1 MPLTPGNIYELLLD
15 HFGNQDWWPVDK
27 DYHKGNVS
35 DPRFEIIIGA
45 ILTQNTAWGNVEKAL
60 ENLKTSNS
68 LTVRKVVETDLEN
81 LKTMIQPSGFF
92 NQKAKRLKILASHL
106 RENYKDD
113 LDRFFDRD
121 LQEIRNELLSLNGI
135 GPETADSILLYAGNH
150 PIFVVDAYTKRI
162 CKRLPVEINGESYDE
177 IQQCFEDELHEC
189 FPKKDTA
196 QLYKE
201 LHALLIELA
210 KNYCKKKPECN
221 RCPLK
226 NQCEFNLI
234 KTKLA
239 VK

>member
-1 MPLTPGNIYELLLD
+1 MSIPAKINELLLD

-27 DYHKGNVS
+27 DYHKENGS

-45 ILTQNTAWGNVEKAL
+45 ILTQNTAWSNVEKAL
-60 ENLKTSNS
+60 ENLKANNS

-106 RENYKDD
+106 HKNYEDD
-113 LDRFFDRD
+113 LDKFFDRD
-121 LQEIRNELLSLNGI
+121 LQEIRRELLSLNGI

-177 IQQCFEDELHEC
+177 IQQYFEGELHEC
-189 FPKKDTA
+189 FPRRDTA

-201 LHALLIELA
+201 LHALLVELA
-210 KNYCKKKPECN
+210 KNYCRKKPECN
-221 RCPLK
+221 KCPLK
-226 NQCEFNLI
+226 NQCEFDLSQ
-234 KTKLA
+234 KSF
-239 VK
+239 

>member
-1 MPLTPGNIYELLLD
+1 MSIPAKINELLLD

-27 DYHKGNVS
+27 DYHKENGS

-60 ENLKTSNS
+60 ENLKANNS

-106 RENYKDD
+106 HENYEDD
-113 LDRFFDRD
+113 LDKFFNRD
-121 LQEIRNELLSLNGI
+121 LQEIRRELLSLNGI

-177 IQQCFEDELHEC
+177 IQQYFEDELHEC
-189 FPKKDTA
+189 FPRRDTA

-201 LHALLIELA
+201 LHALLVELA
-210 KNYCKKKPECN
+210 KNYCRKKPECN
-221 RCPLK
+221 KCPLK
-226 NQCEFNLI
+226 NQCEFDLSQ
-234 KTKLA
+234 KSF
-239 VK
+239 